1 MTTLRA
7 IATLILCA
15 TAVLEAE
22 TRALLVP
29 LHQPVFAPQ
38 IDLVRTSLERA
49 QEQGLG
55 HVFLEIDIAEGE
67 PLHGKDLA
75 EAIADA
81 PKLKVVAYI
90 RDEAYAAGALV
101 ALGSSEIVMRRG
113 ATLGNAGLS
122 EKDERRLSP
131 LRAALSSYARHR
143 GYPRRLA
150 EAMADP
156 DLEVLEVKA
165 TDGPRYY
172 TTEEYQALSEE
183 QRKEQRV
190 QRTVVARGQI
200 LTLDADE
207 AVVTGFARK
216 VVSGRD
222 ELFAL
227 YGLTAEQVEV
237 VREPAKPDGKE
248 KAPATPPD
256 ETGEPG
262 KPSETPVKTGAG
274 KRVAVIPVNDGGSMI
289 DMALAGFIRRQIDRA
304 KKRKVDLIIFE
315 IETWG
320 GRVDS
325 ADRIADYIAGTAP
338 IPTVAVV
345 RRAISAGAMIS
356 ISCESIYMLAGTNIG
371 STLPVDLAGNPGG
384 RKIISAVKK
393 KMKALAEKN
402 SYPYRLV
409 EPMVD
414 PEIELVECRLDGQR
428 RLLYRDEVQQERD
441 QAERERRHFEELKVV
456 CRKGDIFNLTAEEAV
471 EYGLSKGTLKTFD
484 ELWSILGYERPTIYR
499 SQMNW
504 PEKLARF
511 VSSPYICGAVMALGV
526 IALIIEFIT
535 PGFGV
540 GGTLGLLLL
549 GLALWSQYM
558 VESANA
564 LEILLFLFGFAL
576 IVVEVLAMPGFG
588 AVGVLGGVLVLVSL
602 LLAYIPDASYL
613 DSAIGESGWGDT
625 PWRRALLAFGIS
637 FGGIVAG
644 IFVLRKSLSSAGL
657 KRRLTV
663 QAEVQT
669 DIPGAPTEE
678 EEARLVG
685 RSGKALTPLRP
696 AGTAV
701 IDGQMFDVTTD
712 GGFIEAEERVQII
725 RIEGNKIVVRPAR
738 G

>member
-7 IATLILCA
+7 IATLTLLAGA
-15 TAVLEAE
+15 TLEAE

-29 LHQPVFAPQ
+29 LHKPIFAPQ
-38 IDLVRTSLERA
+38 IDLVRTNLERA

-55 HVFLEIDIAEGE
+55 HVFLEVDIAEGE
-67 PLHGKDLA
+67 PLHGKDIT
-75 EAIADA
+75 EAISDA
-81 PKLKVVAYI
+81 PNLKVVAYI

-101 ALGSSEIVMRRG
+101 ALGSSEVVVRRG
-113 ATLGNAGLS
+113 ATLGNAGIA
-122 EKDERRLSP
+122 EKDERKLSP
-131 LRAALSSYARHR
+131 LRTSLSSYARRR

-156 DLEVLEVKA
+156 DLEVIEVRA
-165 TDGPRYY
+165 PDGLRYY
-172 TTEEYQALSEE
+172 TTEEYKALPED

-190 QRTVVARGQI
+190 QRTIVARGQI

-207 AVVTGFARK
+207 AVLTGFARK

-222 ELFAL
+222 ELFGL

-237 VREPAKPDGKE
+237 VPEATRPGDKE
-248 KAPATPPD
+248 KAPATLPD
-256 ETGEPG
+256 ETVKAD
-262 KPSETPVKTGAG
+262 KPSETPLKSGAG
-274 KRVAVIPVNDGGSMI
+274 KRIAVIPVNDGGSMI

-304 KKRKVDLIIFE
+304 KKRKVDLIVFE

-325 ADRIADYIAGTAP
+325 ADRIADYIAGTSP

-356 ISCESIYMLAGTNIG
+356 IACESIYMLEGTNIG
-371 STLPVDLAGNPGG
+371 STLPVDLSGEPGG

-414 PEIELVECRLDGQR
+414 PDLELVECRVDGLM
-428 RLLYRDEVQQERD
+428 RLLYRDEIAQERA
-441 QAERERRHFEELKVV
+441 QSERERRHFEEIKVL
-456 CRKGDIFNLTAEEAV
+456 CPKGDIFNMTAEEAA
-471 EYGLSKGTLKTFD
+471 EYGLGKGTLATFE
-484 ELWSILGYERPTIYR
+484 ELWSVLGYERPTIYR

-504 PEKLARF
+504 PERLARF

-540 GGTLGLLLL
+540 GGTLGLLFL

-576 IVVEVLAMPGFG
+576 IVVEVLALPGFG
-588 AVGVLGGVLVLVSL
+588 AVGMLGGVLVLVSL
-602 LLAYIPDASYL
+602 LLAYLPDATQI
-613 DSAIGESGWGDT
+613 DSAIGESGWGST
-625 PWRRALLAFGIS
+625 PWDQALITFGVA

-644 IFVLRKSLSSAGL
+644 VFVVRKSLSTAGL

-663 QAEVQT
+663 QAEVET
-669 DIPGAPTEE
+669 EIPGAPTEE
-678 EEARLVG
+678 EEKGLVG
-685 RSGKALTPLRP
+685 KSGKALTPLRP
-696 AGTAV
+696 AGTAL
-701 IDGQMFDVTTD
+701 IDGEMFDVTTD
-712 GGFIEAEERVQII
+712 GGFAEAEEQIQII
-725 RIEGNKIVVRPAR
+725 RIEGNKIVVKPVR

>member
-1 MTTLRA
+1 M
-7 IATLILCA
+7 
-15 TAVLEAE
+15 
-22 TRALLVP
+22 
-29 LHQPVFAPQ
+29 
-38 IDLVRTSLERA
+38 
-49 QEQGLG
+49 
-55 HVFLEIDIAEGE
+55 
-67 PLHGKDLA
+67 
-75 EAIADA
+75 
-81 PKLKVVAYI
+81 
-90 RDEAYAAGALV
+90 
-101 ALGSSEIVMRRG
+101 
-113 ATLGNAGLS
+113 
-122 EKDERRLSP
+122 
-131 LRAALSSYARHR
+131 
-143 GYPRRLA
+143 
-150 EAMADP
+150 
-156 DLEVLEVKA
+156 
-165 TDGPRYY
+165 
-172 TTEEYQALSEE
+172 
-183 QRKEQRV
+183 
-190 QRTVVARGQI
+190 
-200 LTLDADE
+200 
-207 AVVTGFARK
+207 
-216 VVSGRD
+216 
-222 ELFAL
+222 
-227 YGLTAEQVEV
+227 
-237 VREPAKPDGKE
+237 
-248 KAPATPPD
+248 
-256 ETGEPG
+256 
-262 KPSETPVKTGAG
+262 
-274 KRVAVIPVNDGGSMI
+274 
-289 DMALAGFIRRQIDRA
+289 
-304 KKRKVDLIIFE
+304 
-315 IETWG
+315 
-320 GRVDS
+320 
-325 ADRIADYIAGTAP
+325 
-338 IPTVAVV
+338 
-345 RRAISAGAMIS
+345 
-356 ISCESIYMLAGTNIG
+356 
-371 STLPVDLAGNPGG
+371 
-384 RKIISAVKK
+384 
-393 KMKALAEKN
+393 
-402 SYPYRLV
+402 
-409 EPMVD
+409 
-414 PEIELVECRLDGQR
+414 
-428 RLLYRDEVQQERD
+428 
-441 QAERERRHFEELKVV
+441 
-456 CRKGDIFNLTAEEAV
+456 